1 MKEGPSRLRSI
12 TLNYRMDLV
21 SQRTANE
28 TSATP
33 RGQAFWRKQVTMD
46 SHKHAVL
53 SLFVL
58 AVLLGCASTKVT
70 QQTPM
75 TAPGLARPNKIWV
88 YDFVASA
95 ADVPPDSSIAST
107 VGAPS
112 ESPTDA
118 QVQTGRQLG
127 ALIADH
133 LVADIQAMGLPA
145 VHATPGAS
153 PQVGDAIIRGYLVSV
168 EGGGVVKRF
177 VIGFGYGT
185 SEMDTV
191 VEGYILTPQGL
202 RKLGSGT
209 LTSSGNKTPGA
220 IVPAAVTIATGNPVG
235 LIVVGGTKVLGEAT
249 GRNTLE
255 GRARATAD
263 EIANQLRV
271 RFQDRGWMS

>member
-1 MKEGPSRLRSI
+1 ME
-12 TLNYRMDLV
+12 
-21 SQRTANE
+21 E
-28 TSATP
+28 
-33 RGQAFWRKQVTMD
+33 KQVTMD
-46 SHKHAVL
+46 SHTRAVL

-58 AVLLGCASTKVT
+58 ALLLGCASTKVT
-70 QQTPM
+70 QETPM

-95 ADVPPDSSIAST
+95 ADVPSDSSIATT

-112 ESPTDA
+112 ERPTAD
-118 QVQTGRQLG
+118 QVRIGRQLG
-127 ALIADH
+127 ALIADD

-145 VHATPGAS
+145 VKGLPGTS
-153 PQVGDAIIRGYLVSV
+153 PQVGDGIIRGYLVSV

-191 VEGYILTPQGL
+191 VEGYIMTPQGL

-235 LIVVGGTKVLGEAT
+235 LIVVGGTKILGEAT

-263 EIANQLRV
+263 EIADQLRI
-271 RFQDRGWMS
+271 RFQDRGWIS